1 MYRSVL
7 VRYKMIF
14 KNDYGNEIVEYKNVG
29 IALDN
34 GSSKSISFD
43 CEAGTIEII
52 YNKDE
57 IVLNNGNSKLGFYYN
72 KSRWNDYNVQY
83 GTLKLK
89 TKLLKFE
96 ANDSLIKMKYELYD
110 QGGLLSTAYML
121 MNIQPYHFSEE

>member
-7 VRYKMIF
+7 IRYKMIF
-14 KNDYGNEIVEYKNVG
+14 KNDYGNDTVEYKNVG
-29 IALDN
+29 VVLDN
-34 GSSKSISFD
+34 GTSKSISFN

-57 IVLNNGNSKLGFYYN
+57 IILNNGNSRLCFYYH
-72 KSRWNDYNVQY
+72 KERWNDYNVQF
-83 GTLKLK
+83 GSIKLK

-96 ANDSLIKMKYELYD
+96 ANDSIIKMKYELYD
-110 QGGLLSTAYML
+110 EGGLVSTAYML